1 MGMLVA
7 QTTPDCKIALS
18 VTAPSLLQEALE
30 ARGATVLRTKSDT
43 HSLMS
48 TSFEAGATFAGDDD
62 GGFIFPE
69 LHPGF
74 DATFAFAKLITMLQ
88 KTRHTLSDLADE
100 LPKFQVAYERVRV
113 SWENKGSIM
122 RLLSEDVE
130 KTRRVDLLDGIKIF
144 GNDDWVLV
152 LPDANEPVVHIFA
165 EAQTPEQTR
174 SLVGQYEE
182 KILAWSANG

>member
-1 MGMLVA
+1 
-7 QTTPDCKIALS
+7 
-18 VTAPSLLQEALE
+18 
-30 ARGATVLRTKSDT
+30 
-43 HSLMS
+43 
-48 TSFEAGATFAGDDD
+48 
-62 GGFIFPE
+62 
-69 LHPGF
+69 
-74 DATFAFAKLITMLQ
+74 
-88 KTRHTLSDLADE
+88 
-100 LPKFQVAYERVRV
+100 
-113 SWENKGSIM
+113 
-122 RLLSEDVE
+122 VE